1 MVLQKDLLLTKLG
14 GAGTMFQALAL
25 VTYEIVLIQ
34 QWQGSPISSQGDV
47 HQDPILKND
56 FIIT

>member
-1 MVLQKDLLLTKLG
+1 
-14 GAGTMFQALAL
+14 MFQALAL

-34 QWQGSPISSQGDV
+34 QWQGSQISGQGDV
-47 HQDPILKND
+47 YQDPILKND